1 MIILREWKRNNIA
14 FIVSRKCCLQQ
25 NVLNPSPVKQRGTVL
40 GNRAGSQELIQL
52 GERIRQKRKDSHL
65 TQETFAEKAG
75 ISVNTVS
82 RIEGGQAAMSIEIF
96 AKLVEILDADANEL
110 LGRNPEEMGNP
121 AHRMFSRVKN
131 LRPKEQKIVIQT
143 MSALMDGIEGI
154 R

>member
-1 MIILREWKRNNIA
+1 M
-14 FIVSRKCCLQQ
+14 
-25 NVLNPSPVKQRGTVL
+25 L

-65 TQETFAEKAG
+65 SQETLAEKAG

-96 AKLVEILDADANEL
+96 AKMVEVLDADANEL
-110 LGRNPEEMGNP
+110 LGRKPGVNRNP
-121 AHRMFSRVKN
+121 AHKMIFRVLN

-143 MSALMDGIEGI
+143 MSALMDGIEGM

>member
-1 MIILREWKRNNIA
+1 M
-14 FIVSRKCCLQQ
+14 
-25 NVLNPSPVKQRGTVL
+25 

-154 R
+154 Q

>member
-1 MIILREWKRNNIA
+1 M
-14 FIVSRKCCLQQ
+14 
-25 NVLNPSPVKQRGTVL
+25 
-40 GNRAGSQELIQL
+40 
-52 GERIRQKRKDSHL
+52 
-65 TQETFAEKAG
+65 
-75 ISVNTVS
+75 
-82 RIEGGQAAMSIEIF
+82 
-96 AKLVEILDADANEL
+96 EILDADANEL